1 MSAVRIRSLAVL
13 LAVAGASVLAVPGP
27 AVAKDAFCAKFLAIQ
42 TGMGVVDFEEITKHI
57 PDLAK
62 VAKLFKEAQS
72 SAPAA
77 IKTDFKTMSG
87 VIQEVNAQVQKVKGL
102 TEAQAKLAGLEASMQ
117 KLSDKVGYQK
127 AATNVGKWYG
137 TACK

>member
-1 MSAVRIRSLAVL
+1 MAVSLA
-13 LAVAGASVLAVPGP
+13 AAGASLIALPSP
-27 AVAKDAFCAKFLAIQ
+27 ALAKDAFCAKFLAIQ

-62 VAKLFKEAQS
+62 VAKLFKDGES

-77 IKTDFKTMSG
+77 IKSDFKTMSG
-87 VIQEVNAQVQKVKGL
+87 VIQEVNGQVQKVKGL
-102 TEAQAKLAGLEASMQ
+102 TEKQAQAKLAGLEASMQ

-127 AATNVGKWYG
+127 AIANVGKWYG

>member
-1 MSAVRIRSLAVL
+1 MAVL

-102 TEAQAKLAGLEASMQ
+102 TEAQAQAKLAGLEASMQ